1 MFGMAQ
7 WKNKVMSCKIMHKIQ
22 SVDEIVLRAITPLGK
37 LYTVSDRSLQ
47 NWKQIAIY
55 VDWSLH
61 LSVAS
66 NL

>member
-37 LYTVSDRSLQ
+37 LYTISDRSLQ
-47 NWKQIAIY
+47 N
-55 VDWSLH
+55 
-61 LSVAS
+61 
-66 NL
+66 